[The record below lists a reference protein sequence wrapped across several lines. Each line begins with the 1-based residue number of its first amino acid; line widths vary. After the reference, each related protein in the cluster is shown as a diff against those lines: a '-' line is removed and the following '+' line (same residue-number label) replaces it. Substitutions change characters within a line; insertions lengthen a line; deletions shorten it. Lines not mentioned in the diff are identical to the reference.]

1 MGEGLQALSGFLGFL
16 SGVANASQALQQ
28 QKAQERL
35 ALLQLLGRDPTREL
49 TVASAAEQQPTNPFQ
64 RLLGAGQF
72 QPTGGSPVAELGGTP
87 IVARPRSTDI
97 TALTATLTPEEQ
109 QDPIIRAR
117 LAQVSRGALSE
128 ADAQLLIAQR
138 REQKQQTQ
146 RTGDIQE
153 RRLGVQEQS
162 LAARKEEAE
171 QRRAERKAARQQRQ
185 QEREEDKAAR
195 AQTRALIEQN
205 RALQQQ
211 QIQAR
216 IEEQKRKTAGI
227 LTPTEQ
233 RKTALDLRSNI
244 RQEPAFKD
252 FAGARQAFN
261 VILGGFKRAK
271 EAGTN
276 AQQANLADLA
286 LISGFARLLDPGSVV
301 RPSEFE
307 TVRQSRAVL
316 DRLLTLRA
324 RVERG
329 EQLKPKERAEFVRTA
344 RTIMREYITIAE
356 KEIGPI
362 YRRLAQSAKIPFRDV
377 FVNPQDVLG
386 GADIPP
392 DDVTTETGMSRQP
405 TGQTELAEPPEI
417 AALRQQF
424 KDAGGTDAEFDAAL
438 RGEQP

>member
-35 ALLQLLGRDPTREL
+35 ALLQLLGRDPTRQL
-49 TVASAAEQQPTNPFQ
+49 TVATAAEQQPTNPFQ

-87 IVARPRSTDI
+87 IVARPFGTEGLPEL
-97 TALTATLTPEEQ
+97 AATLTPEEQ
-109 QDPIIRAR
+109 SDRIIQALLRSGQNPQDIS
-117 LAQVSRGALSE
+117 LKV
-128 ADAQLLIAQR
+128 AQR
-138 REQKQQTQ
+138 REQLQQMQ

-162 LAARKEEAE
+162 LDARKEEAE

-185 QEREEDKAAR
+185 QEREKDKAAR

-205 RALQQQ
+205 RTLQQQ

-271 EAGTN
+271 EAGANT
-276 AQQANLADLA
+276 QQANLADLA

-344 RTIMREYITIAE
+344 RAIMREYITVAE